1 MAKSAAQRFKEARAI
16 RKKIMEGKTIN
27 PDAPVNK
34 LTSKEFEQQ
43 SRNRDDSYNRMMRG
57 VLRVA
62 KSGHPFKALTG
73 GGAYTI
79 GHLVGKGVR
88 NVKRVFAPSDEK
100 IIQDR
105 LKKNYENLQKSLK
118 KRTGKQIAKNI
129 KSGRIFKK

>member
-1 MAKSAAQRFKEARAI
+1 MAKSAAQRFKEARAK

-27 PDAPVNK
+27 PDAPVNL

-43 SRNRDDSYNRMMRG
+43 SRNRDRRYNQAMKGGLSQGRAFG
-57 VLRVA
+57 
-62 KSGHPFKALTG
+62 PLTLLIMKYG
-73 GGAYTI
+73 
-79 GHLVGKGVR
+79 GKGAR

-118 KRTGKQIAKNI
+118 KGTGKDFLQNI
-129 KSGRIFKK
+129 KSGRTFKK